1 MFQTF
6 RENFRRHTLLRDAV
20 FIVIGSAIVFNPGA
34 FFQFVGYLI
43 AGYLM
48 LLGLINIY
56 DDYKIKKQTGSWGL
70 GLVTGLIFV
79 VLAVAF
85 LFFAPVIVSILPFL
99 LGISIVINGLVQLTF
114 ALNTRQTGAL
124 IYSILVLI
132 AGAVLVFNPFKSLLV
147 LMQVFGFI
155 LIFMGVIE
163 IIGHFR
169 NKA

>member
-56 DDYKIKKQTGSWGL
+56 DDYKIKKQTGRWSCFSFQPL
-70 GLVTGLIFV
+70 
-79 VLAVAF
+79 
-85 LFFAPVIVSILPFL
+85 
-99 LGISIVINGLVQLTF
+99 Q
-114 ALNTRQTGAL
+114 
-124 IYSILVLI
+124 
-132 AGAVLVFNPFKSLLV
+132 KSLSFDASLWNYPD
-147 LMQVFGFI
+147 FHGC
-155 LIFMGVIE
+155 
-163 IIGHFR
+163 H
-169 NKA
+169 

>member
-70 GLVTGLIFV
+70 GFVTGLIFV

-85 LFFAPVIVSILPFL
+85 LFLH
-99 LGISIVINGLVQLTF
+99 Q
-114 ALNTRQTGAL
+114 
-124 IYSILVLI
+124 
-132 AGAVLVFNPFKSLLV
+132 
-147 LMQVFGFI
+147 
-155 LIFMGVIE
+155 
-163 IIGHFR
+163 
-169 NKA
+169 